1 MLEDAQRTAIAI
13 VGMAGRFPGARD
25 IEEFWQNLLA
35 GTSSISA
42 FDDAELLAAGVPEN
56 DIRNANYV
64 KASPIIDG
72 IELLDAAFFGISPRE
87 AEILDPQ
94 HRVFLETCHVA
105 LQRAGYDGC
114 ATRQRIGV
122 FAGSRNNEYM
132 SNNLLTNP
140 GLKRSVGE
148 LALIISNDTDY
159 LATGAAYRLN
169 LRGPAITSVTACSTS
184 LVSLHLACQ
193 SLRNGECEIA
203 LAGGVEIPVPM
214 IRGYYYQE
222 GGINS
227 PDAQVRPFDANARGT
242 VFGSGCGV
250 VALKRLSDAVADGD
264 TIAAVILGTA
274 INNDGSGKSVFSAP
288 SKVGQVAVIEAA
300 LRDSGIDAGTI
311 GFVEA
316 HGTGT
321 IVGDPIEVAALAEA
335 YRRHTELTGNCAIAS
350 VKGNVGHLGAAA
362 GICGL
367 IKAALCVSEGI
378 LPASLN
384 FDEPNPAIDF
394 ENSPFFVNNTLS
406 KWPDTEGPRRAGVS
420 AFGVGG
426 TNAHVIIESP
436 PAAPPS
442 VPGRRPYQLLTISA
456 RTTDAL
462 DAVTAELGRHLTEMT
477 GELADVGYT
486 LNQGRTEL
494 QVRRFV
500 VARDRAE
507 AAAKLSSPSGVSPAR
522 TLAAGAE
529 RSVAFLFPGQGTQYA
544 GMARGLYDTQAT
556 FAAEIDR
563 CAAVLADSHRL
574 DLRGA
579 LFGGQAGADTGGRLG
594 QTEVTQ
600 PALFAVEYALATLL
614 REWGVEPTA
623 MAGHSVGE
631 YVAATLAGVI
641 EPGDALRLV
650 ADRGSLMQA
659 MPAGTMLAVMLPAEL
674 LLPMLPAGVDLAAVN
689 APGLCVISGS
699 DDDIAE
705 MQALFTGQ
713 GITARPV
720 RTSHAF
726 HSRMMDP
733 ILAAFRE
740 RVGSVALSVPRIPYL
755 SNLTGTW
762 IRAEEATDPDY
773 WVRHLRCSVRF
784 SDNLRTLIGAGGYV
798 FAEVGPGHVLT
809 GLVGAHAQPAESARP
824 APVAV
829 PTMRGAD
836 DSADDTEMLVES
848 LGRIWAAGAPVD
860 WERFWAGEKRR
871 RVPLP
876 TYPYERR
883 RFWVERNVAD
893 ASGTAGPESDVGPF
907 YLPTWRENPLAVAAD
922 EQDAAR
928 GALWVVL
935 ALPGDP
941 RIGGLIGL
949 LREAG
954 AEVIVAEPGDG
965 FAAGPDG
972 RYVIRADDPAGY
984 GELFGA
990 VAARS
995 PEAVR
1000 LVHAWTAGEPARDR
1014 TEAERAGEV
1023 LNHGFFSVLTAI
1035 QAAARLLGGTPVQA
1049 CIVTSRMQDVAGDGD
1064 IEPAKAAVLGLV
1076 KVAGKEFGQIGCRSV
1091 DIDVTAAPAEVIA
1104 AQLLAEIAA
1113 GSGSD
1118 QVAYRGRKRWTWSY
1132 SAIWPQACHGAPA
1145 VLKDRGVYLITGGL
1159 GGLGLVLAE
1168 QLAGLL
1174 RARLVLL
1181 GRTGLPDRDDWP
1193 ALLEQAAKDD
1203 PVARRI
1209 RTIQAIEE
1217 AGGQVRAYAAD
1228 ITDPARMR
1236 AIRAE
1241 IEAEFGPV
1249 DGVFHLAAV
1258 AGGGMLEARPRRAAE
1273 DVLRPKV
1280 EGTYV
1285 LDDVFDPALFVLY
1298 SSTAVIAGDFGLG
1311 DYAGANAVL
1320 DAFAQA
1326 RHGRGRHVVSINWPA
1341 WNDVGMAV
1349 DVHGSSG
1356 LHDILV
1362 DLDLGAPTPVAHPML
1377 RARRGEGTETVAFDV
1392 DLDPALWVLA
1402 EHRFDGVPSM
1412 PGTGIVELVRAAYEE
1427 VTGSATVEIRDLVF
1441 PSLLTAKPGIE
1452 VRVELRRTPDG
1463 GFAFTLAGGLPSGAI
1478 EQYARGR
1485 VYPADTAAVPR
1496 HDLAALRDPS
1506 WQDTSPVFQ
1515 AKVGSIEFGRR
1526 WDVIRSRHSAA
1537 GVDLLELRL
1546 DEEFTA
1552 DMDTFG
1558 VHPAILDAAGAAGMS
1573 RPGDVIYLPFGY
1585 DRIVVRDRVPLAC
1598 QCVIRHLDDTRGEV
1612 ARIDL
1617 TVVDDE
1623 GNELVAAEGYS
1634 MLRFSDEPNSV
1645 AVSASG
1651 AASGRTKTAAG
1662 SRAQA
1667 DPLAE
1672 LIREANEE
1680 SSISSAEGREALLA
1694 VLARV
1699 PGPQVILCPGGIT
1712 ERLRR
1717 AGRVTR
1723 ALLTERLNSA
1733 QVGAG
1738 GTRNI
1743 ATPYTAPESEAERAI
1758 ADLWRDAIG
1767 VDQVG
1772 IDDDFLELGGDS
1784 LVAVQ
1789 LVGRIAQRL
1798 KTDMSVAQL
1807 FESRTVRALAA
1818 SFPGAAAA
1826 RPSQEGSR

>member
-1 MLEDAQRTAIAI
+1 MLEDAQHQAIAV
-13 VGMAGRFPGARD
+13 VGMAGRFPGAPD
-25 IEEFWQNLLA
+25 IEAFWQNLLA
-35 GTSSISA
+35 GESSISS
-42 FDDAELLAAGVPEN
+42 FDDAELLAAGVAEN

-64 KASPIIDG
+64 KASPVIDG

-114 ATRQRIGV
+114 ADRQRIGV
-122 FAGSRNNEYM
+122 FAGSRNNEYLT
-132 SNNLLTNP
+132 NNLATNP
-140 GLKRSVGE
+140 GLKRTVGE

-169 LRGPAITSVTACSTS
+169 LRGPAVTSVTACSTS
-184 LVSLHLACQ
+184 LVSVHLACR
-193 SLRNGECEIA
+193 SLRSGECEIA

-214 IRGYYYQE
+214 VRGYYYQE

-250 VALKRLSDAVADGD
+250 VALKLLDDAIADGD
-264 TIAAVILGTA
+264 TIQAVILGTA

-288 SKVGQVAVIEAA
+288 SKGGQVAVIEAA
-300 LRDSGIDAGTI
+300 LRDSGVNPATI

-335 YRRHTELTGNCAIAS
+335 YRRYTDRSGYCAIAS

-367 IKAALCVSEGI
+367 IKATLCVSEGI

-394 ENSPFFVNNTLS
+394 ADSPFYVNTTLS
-406 KWPDTEGPRRAGVS
+406 KWPDLDGPRRASVS

-426 TNAHVIIESP
+426 TNAHVIVEAPP
-436 PAAPPS
+436 PASPS
-442 VPGRRPYQLLTISA
+442 LPARRPYQLLTVSA
-456 RTTDAL
+456 RTGDAL
-462 DAVTAELGRHLTEMT
+462 DVATVELARHLTAMT
-477 GELADVGYT
+477 GELADAAYT
-486 LNQGRTEL
+486 LNQGRADL

-507 AAAKLSSPSGVSPAR
+507 AAARLSDPATLSPAR
-522 TLAAGAE
+522 TLPAGAE
-529 RSVAFLFPGQGTQYA
+529 RAAAFLFPGQGAQYA
-544 GMARGLYDTQAT
+544 GMARGLYDTEAT

-563 CAAVLADSHRL
+563 CAAVLAASHGL

-579 LFGGQAGADTGGRLG
+579 LFGGHAGTDADRLG

-623 MAGHSVGE
+623 LAGHSVGE
-631 YVAATLAGVI
+631 YVAASLAGVI
-641 EPGDALRLV
+641 ERDDALRLV
-650 ADRGSLMQA
+650 ADRGAMMQA
-659 MPAGTMLAVMLPAEL
+659 LPKGSMLAVLLPEEL
-674 LLPMLPAGVDLAAVN
+674 LLPMLPPGVDLAAVN
-689 APGLCVISGS
+689 GPGVCVVSGS
-699 DDDIAE
+699 DEDITE
-705 MQALFTGQ
+705 LHALFTRQ

-733 ILAAFRE
+733 ILEAFGE
-740 RVGSVALSVPRIPYL
+740 RVGRVALRPPRIPYL

-773 WVRHLRCSVRF
+773 WVRHVRCSVRF
-784 SDNLRTLIGAGGYV
+784 SDDLRTLIDAGGYV

-809 GLVGAHAQPAESARP
+809 GLVGAHAQPGDSARP

-836 DSADDTEMLVES
+836 ESRDDAEVLVES
-848 LGRIWAAGAPVD
+848 LGRMWAAGAPVD
-860 WERFWAGEKRR
+860 WERFWSGEQRR

-883 RFWVERNVAD
+883 RFWVERTVAD
-893 ASGTAGPESDVGPF
+893 ASGMSGPEGDVGPF
-907 YLPTWRENPLAVAAD
+907 YLPTWRENPLAALGGA
-922 EQDAAR
+922 QDAADAAR
-928 GALWVVL
+928 ETLWVVFS
-935 ALPGDP
+935 LPGDQQTD
-941 RIGGLIGL
+941 GLIGL

-954 AEVIVAEPGDG
+954 AEVIVAEPGG
-965 FAAGPDG
+965 RYAPGTDG
-972 RYVIRADDPAGY
+972 RYVIRVDEPADY

-995 PEAVR
+995 PEGVR
-1000 LVHAWTAGEPARDR
+1000 LVHAWTAGDAA
-1014 TEAERAGEV
+1014 TGGAEADRAGET

-1035 QAAARLLGGTPVQA
+1035 QAAARLLGGIPVQVS
-1049 CIVTSRMQDVAGDGD
+1049 IVTSRMQDVAGDGG

-1076 KVAGKEFGQIGCRSV
+1076 KVAGKEFDHLGCRSV

-1104 AQLLAEIAA
+1104 AQLLAEITS
-1113 GSGSD
+1113 GSGAD

-1132 SAIWPQACHGAPA
+1132 SAIWPQTSSGAPA
-1145 VLKDRGVYLITGGL
+1145 VLKDSGVYIITGGL

-1168 QLAGLL
+1168 QLAGLV

-1181 GRTGLPDRDDWP
+1181 GRTGLPDREDWP
-1193 ALLEQAAKDD
+1193 ALLADAAPDD

-1209 RTIQAIEE
+1209 RAIQGIEE
-1217 AGGQVRAYAAD
+1217 AGGQVLAFAAD
-1228 ITDPARMR
+1228 ITDAERMR
-1236 AIRAE
+1236 AIRGE
-1241 IEAEFGPV
+1241 IEAVFGPV

-1258 AGGGMLEARPRRAAE
+1258 AGGGMLEARPRWAAE
-1273 DVLRPKV
+1273 NVLRPKV

-1285 LDDVFDPALFVLY
+1285 LDEVFDPGLFVLY

-1320 DAFAQA
+1320 DAFAQS
-1326 RHGRGRHVVSINWPA
+1326 RYGRGRNVVSINWPA

-1362 DLDLGAPTPVAHPML
+1362 DLDLGAATPVAHPML
-1377 RARRGEGTETVAFDV
+1377 RARRGEGTDTVAFDV
-1392 DLDPALWVLA
+1392 ELDPALWVLA
-1402 EHRFDGVPSM
+1402 EHRFDGTPSM
-1412 PGTGIVELVRAAYEE
+1412 PGTGVVELVRAAYQE

-1441 PSLLTAKPGIE
+1441 PSLLTARPDIE

-1463 GFAFTLAGGLPSGAI
+1463 GFAFTLAGGLPSGAT

-1485 VYPADTAAVPR
+1485 MYPADTSTAPR
-1496 HDLAALRDPS
+1496 HDLTAPREGS
-1506 WQDTSPVFQ
+1506 WEDTTPVFR

-1526 WDVIRSRHSAA
+1526 WDVITSRHSAA
-1537 GVDLLELRL
+1537 DVDLLALRL
-1546 DEEFTA
+1546 DDEFAA
-1552 DMDTFG
+1552 DADTFG
-1558 VHPAILDAAGAAGMS
+1558 VHPAIFDAAGAAGMS

-1585 DRIVVRDRVPLAC
+1585 DRIVVRDRVPASC
-1598 QCVIRHLDDTRGEV
+1598 HCVIRHLDDTRGEV

-1617 TVVDDE
+1617 AIVDDE

-1634 MLRFSDEPNSV
+1634 MLRFSDDGASV
-1645 AVSASG
+1645 TVSANG
-1651 AASGRTKTAAG
+1651 GASGRAKTPNG
-1662 SRAQA
+1662 SRAQQ

-1680 SSISSAEGREALLA
+1680 SSISSAEGREALRA
-1694 VLARV
+1694 VLAKV

-1717 AGRVTR
+1717 ASRVTR

-1738 GTRNI
+1738 GARNL
-1743 ATPYTAPESEAERAI
+1743 ATPYAAPESEAERAI

-1767 VDQVG
+1767 LDQVG

-1789 LVGRIAQRL
+1789 LVGRISQRL
-1798 KTDMSVAQL
+1798 KTEMSVAQL

-1818 SFPGAAAA
+1818 SLGSTSSTAL
-1826 RPSQEGSR
+1826 RPA